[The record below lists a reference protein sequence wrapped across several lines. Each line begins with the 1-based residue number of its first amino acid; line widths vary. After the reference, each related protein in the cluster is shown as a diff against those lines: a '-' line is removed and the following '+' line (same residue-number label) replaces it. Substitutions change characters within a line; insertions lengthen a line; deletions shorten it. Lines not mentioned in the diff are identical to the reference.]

1 MQWAVSQNQPAGK
14 ALKNHRKV
22 AQILELHKRL
32 PVSRTDHDHQLVQ
45 RQIDATDRQIAV
57 RLASPATVVL
67 RDRI

>member
-1 MQWAVSQNQPAGK
+1 
-14 ALKNHRKV
+14 V